1 MDVLKE
7 VARIEEDIIA
17 WRRHIHANPEIGY
30 EEYATAAFVAEKM
43 RSYGIEVLEG
53 VGGTS
58 VVGVLRGDKPGRCVA
73 LRADMDALPIQEET
87 GLAFSSRNP
96 GCMHACGHDGH
107 TAMLLG
113 AARVL
118 AGLRSE
124 LCGVVKF
131 FFQSA
136 EECSPKGG
144 AIPLIE
150 SGVMENPKVD
160 FVFALHLWPEVPF
173 GKVGIK
179 AGPLMS
185 ASDRIQI
192 NVKGR
197 GGHGAAP
204 HGAIDSVVVA
214 SHIVTALQAIV
225 SRQMNPLDPVV
236 VTIGRFIAGQ
246 RHNVIAPTAYLD
258 GTVRTQNE
266 AVRLAL
272 PQKIAQLVEGIA
284 AGFGATASVDYELG
298 YPTLHNHPEGM
309 KMVVEATT
317 AALGAENVVILEQP
331 SMGGEDFAYYLDH
344 AIGAMFWLGCKGID
358 TSPFP
363 VHNAQ
368 YDFDERALVRGSAV
382 MVQLALGHCLRS
394 SE

>member
-7 VARIEEDIIA
+7 VARIEDEIIFS
-17 WRRHIHANPEIGY
+17 RRHIHAHPELGY
-30 EEYATAAFVAEKM
+30 EEYETAAFVAEKL
-43 RSYGIEVLEG
+43 RSFGIEVHEG

-58 VVGVLRGDKPGRCVA
+58 VVGVLYGEQPGRCVA

-87 GLAFSSRNP
+87 GLPFASHNP

-113 AARVL
+113 AAQVL
-118 AGLRSE
+118 AGMRSE
-124 LCGVVKF
+124 LSGVVKF
-131 FFQSA
+131 IFQSA
-136 EECSPKGG
+136 EECSPRGG

-192 NVKGR
+192 NVTGR

-204 HGAIDSVVVA
+204 HAAIDSVVVA

-225 SRQMNPLDPVV
+225 SRQMNPLEPVV

-266 AVRLAL
+266 AVRHAL
-272 PQKIAQLVEGIA
+272 PQKIAQLVESIA
-284 AGFGATASVDYELG
+284 AGFGASASVEYEFG

-309 KMVVEATT
+309 KMVVEAAA
-317 AALGAENVVILEQP
+317 AALGEENVLILEQP

-344 AIGAMFWLGCKGID
+344 AVGAMFWLGCKGLD
-358 TSPFP
+358 TPPFP

-368 YDFDERALVRGSAV
+368 YDFDERALVRGAAV
-382 MVQLALGHCLRS
+382 MVQLALSALQ
-394 SE
+394 EA

>member
-1 MDVLKE
+1 MDILKE
-7 VARIEEDIIA
+7 VAGIEEEIIL
-17 WRRHIHANPEIGY
+17 WRRHLHAHPELGY
-30 EEYATAAFVAEKM
+30 EEHETAAFVSEKL
-43 RSYGIEVLEG
+43 RSFGLEVQEG
-53 VGGTS
+53 VGGVS
-58 VVGVLRGDKPGRCVA
+58 VVGVLRGAKPGRCVA

-87 GLAFSSRNP
+87 ELPFASQSP

-118 AGLRSE
+118 AAKRSE
-124 LCGVVKF
+124 LSGVVKF

-136 EECSPKGG
+136 EECSPRGG

-150 SGVMENPKVD
+150 AGVMENPKVD

-185 ASDRIQI
+185 ASDRIQV
-192 NVKGR
+192 NVTGR

-204 HGAIDSVVVA
+204 HAAIDSVVVA
-214 SHIVTALQAIV
+214 SHIVTALQSIV
-225 SRQMNPLDPVV
+225 SRQMNPLEPVV

-266 AVRLAL
+266 AVRHGL
-272 PQKIAQLVEGIA
+272 PQKISQLVESIA
-284 AGFGATASVDYELG
+284 AGFGASASVEYEFG
-298 YPTLHNHPEGM
+298 YPTLHNHPDGVR
-309 KMVVEATT
+309 MVVEATST
-317 AALGAENVVILEQP
+317 ALGEESVFMLDQP
-331 SMGGEDFAYYLDH
+331 SMGGEDFAYFLDH
-344 AIGAMFWLGCKGID
+344 AVGAMFWVGCKGED
-358 TSPFP
+358 TTSFP
-363 VHNAQ
+363 VHNSR
-368 YDFDERALVRGSAV
+368 YDFDERALVRGTAV
-382 MVQLALGHCLRS
+382 MVQLAVNALQ
-394 SE
+394 EA